1 MLVAEHLQLLYHSE
15 VRWLS
20 RGKSLTRFY
29 ELKEEIAA
37 FLFETNSLYAEL
49 FDSKIWLAHV
59 AYLVDVFEHLNTLNL
74 SLQGKGHNKFEQS
87 DKVNAFKKKIALWE
101 NRMSKDR
108 LDMFP
113 NAHHEILQLDTV
125 ADKNALKSSIT
136 AHLGKLQSRFH
147 NYFPETSSEDE
158 QWVRD
163 PFGIDLD
170 NVALPCNEENQLIE
184 LSCDQTLKKKFG
196 GVSLSHFWCSS
207 VTAEYSSLASRAI
220 KILLPKQRN
229 RLDTEHDL
237 RVALSTTVPDF
248 ESLIRSKKHPQLS
261 HELF

>member
-20 RGKSLTRFY
+20 RGNILIRFY

-37 FLFETNSLYAEL
+37 FLSETNSLYAEL

-59 AYLVDVFEHLNTLNL
+59 AYLVDVFEHLNTLNV

-101 NRMSKDR
+101 NRVSKDR

-125 ADKNALKSSIT
+125 ADRNAMKSTSGNCNPGFIIT
-136 AHLGKLQSRFH
+136 SQRHRVKMNSGCAIPLESNSK
-147 NYFPETSSEDE
+147 
-158 QWVRD
+158 
-163 PFGIDLD
+163 
-170 NVALPCNEENQLIE
+170 
-184 LSCDQTLKKKFG
+184 
-196 GVSLSHFWCSS
+196 
-207 VTAEYSSLASRAI
+207 ASRCHVMKRI
-220 KILLPKQRN
+220 
-229 RLDTEHDL
+229 
-237 RVALSTTVPDF
+237 S
-248 ESLIRSKKHPQLS
+248 
-261 HELF
+261 